1 MPAPGFAETAQAG
14 QPRVPDPN
22 LPDRQR
28 DRAGGADMTHK
39 SLHQLLRVASH
50 LLDQAAAEVRATDL
64 APVPE
69 NIQRIGRALI
79 EVIEVQRQIYA
90 AQPELQPKSLAA
102 SEREDDANRLFTQV
116 TLEALELEDAGDTEA
131 AREKYTRFIGLSP
144 SYPHREIARAEI
156 RRLS

>member
-1 MPAPGFAETAQAG
+1 MT
-14 QPRVPDPN
+14 
-22 LPDRQR
+22 
-28 DRAGGADMTHK
+28 THK
-39 SLHQLLRVASH
+39 QLHQLLRVASH
-50 LLDQAAAEVRATDL
+50 LLDQAAADVRATGLD
-64 APVPE
+64 PVDE

-102 SEREDDANRLFTQV
+102 SARENDANRLFTQF
-116 TLEALELEDAGDTEA
+116 TLEALELEDAGRTDA
-131 AREKYTRFIGLSP
+131 AREKYTQFIGLSP

>member
-1 MPAPGFAETAQAG
+1 MT
-14 QPRVPDPN
+14 
-22 LPDRQR
+22 
-28 DRAGGADMTHK
+28 THK
-39 SLHQLLRVASH
+39 QLHQLLRVASH
-50 LLDQAAAEVRATDL
+50 LLDQAAADVRATGLD
-64 APVPE
+64 PVDE

-102 SEREDDANRLFTQV
+102 SARENDANRLFTQF
-116 TLEALELEDAGDTEA
+116 TLEALELEDAGHTDA
-131 AREKYTRFIGLSP
+131 AREKYTQFIGLSP

>member
-1 MPAPGFAETAQAG
+1 
-14 QPRVPDPN
+14 
-22 LPDRQR
+22 
-28 DRAGGADMTHK
+28 MTHK

-50 LLDQAAAEVRATDL
+50 LLDQAAADIRAADL
-64 APVPE
+64 APVPD

-79 EVIEVQRQIYA
+79 EVIEVQRQIYT

-102 SEREDDANRLFTQV
+102 SPRELEANRLFTQF
-116 TLEALELEDAGDTEA
+116 TLEALELEDAGDPEA
-131 AREKYTRFIGLSP
+131 AREKYTEFIGLSP

>member
-1 MPAPGFAETAQAG
+1 
-14 QPRVPDPN
+14 
-22 LPDRQR
+22 
-28 DRAGGADMTHK
+28 MTHK
-39 SLHQLLRVASH
+39 QLHQLLRVASH
-50 LLDQAAAEVRATDL
+50 LLDQAAADVRATGLD
-64 APVPE
+64 PVDE

-102 SEREDDANRLFTQV
+102 SARENDANRLFTQF
-116 TLEALELEDAGDTEA
+116 TLEALELEDAGHTDA
-131 AREKYTRFIGLSP
+131 AREKYTQFIGLSP

>member
-1 MPAPGFAETAQAG
+1 
-14 QPRVPDPN
+14 
-22 LPDRQR
+22 
-28 DRAGGADMTHK
+28 MTYK
-39 SLHQLLRVASH
+39 PLHQLLRVASH
-50 LLDQAAAEVRATDL
+50 LLDQAATDIRGAGL

-79 EVIEVQRQIYA
+79 EVIDVQRQIYA
-90 AQPELQPKSLAA
+90 AQPELEPKSLAA
-102 SEREDDANRLFTQV
+102 SARELEANRLFTQF

-131 AREKYTRFIGLSP
+131 ARDKYTEFIGLSP

>member
-1 MPAPGFAETAQAG
+1 
-14 QPRVPDPN
+14 
-22 LPDRQR
+22 
-28 DRAGGADMTHK
+28 MTYK
-39 SLHQLLRVASH
+39 PLHQLLRVASH
-50 LLDQAAAEVRATDL
+50 LLDKAATDIRGAGL

-90 AQPELQPKSLAA
+90 AQPELEPKSLAA
-102 SEREDDANRLFTQV
+102 SARELEANRLFTQF

-131 AREKYTRFIGLSP
+131 ARDKYTEFIGLSP

>member
-1 MPAPGFAETAQAG
+1 MPEPIS
-14 QPRVPDPN
+14 QPRPE
-22 LPDRQR
+22 
-28 DRAGGADMTHK
+28 GGDSMTHK

-50 LLDQAAAEVRATDL
+50 LLDQAAADIRAADL
-64 APVPE
+64 APVPD

-79 EVIEVQRQIYA
+79 EVIEVQRQIYT

-102 SEREDDANRLFTQV
+102 SPRELEANRLFTQF
-116 TLEALELEDAGDTEA
+116 TLEALELEDAGDPEA
-131 AREKYTRFIGLSP
+131 AREKYTEFIGLSP

>member
-1 MPAPGFAETAQAG
+1 
-14 QPRVPDPN
+14 
-22 LPDRQR
+22 
-28 DRAGGADMTHK
+28 MTHK
-39 SLHQLLRVASH
+39 PLHQLLRVASH
-50 LLDQAAAEVRATDL
+50 LLDQAAADIRDSGL

-79 EVIEVQRQIYA
+79 EVIEVQRLIYA
-90 AQPELQPKSLAA
+90 KQPELQPKSLAA
-102 SEREDDANRLFTQV
+102 SPREADASRLFTRF

-131 AREKYTRFIGLSP
+131 AREKYTEFIGLSP